1 LVRKTKQNAMK
12 PLQPFKIEIPQST
25 LDDLQSRLGNTRW
38 PDQLPGTGWD
48 YGVSVEYIKKLVDY
62 WRNQYDWRKWE
73 ALINQYPQF
82 VTEIDGQ
89 KIHFLHVVSP
99 EPNAT
104 PLILTHGWPGS
115 VVEYLDV
122 IEPLVNPRAHGGN
135 ASDAFHLVIPSLPGY
150 GFSGPTGETGWNN
163 YRIAKAWAALMA
175 QLGYTHYGAVGN
187 DAGSMIS
194 PELGRLDPDHVTGIH
209 VTQIFSFPSGDASEM
224 ADLTAEEQQQLGV
237 LQWFFN
243 NKMSFN
249 TLWSQQPQTVAFAL
263 QDSPVGLLAWNAQL
277 FGEDLDPDFILT
289 NVMLYWLTG
298 TAASSARLYFENAH
312 ATPPREPTTLPI
324 GVAAFAGDFS
334 GVRRF
339 AHRDHK
345 NIVRWTTYDSGGHF
359 AAHKVPHWLVGDIRE
374 FFGSLR

>member
-1 LVRKTKQNAMK
+1 LIRKTRAMK

-25 LDDLQSRLGNTRW
+25 LNDLQSRLDNTRW

-48 YGVSVEYIKKLVDY
+48 YGVSVDYIKKLVDY

-73 ALINQYPQF
+73 SRINQYPQF
-82 VTEIDGQ
+82 ITEIDGQ
-89 KIHFLHVVSP
+89 TIHFLHVVSP
-99 EPNAT
+99 EPGAT

-115 VVEYLDV
+115 IVEYLDV
-122 IEPLVNPRAHGGN
+122 IEPLSNPRAHGGN
-135 ASDAFHLVIPSLPGY
+135 PSEAFHLVIPSLPGY
-150 GFSGPTGETGWNN
+150 GFSGVTRETGWNN

-175 QLGYTHYGAVGN
+175 QLGYTRYGAVGN

-209 VTQIFSFPSGDASEM
+209 VTQIFSFPSGDPSEM
-224 ADLTAEEQQQLGV
+224 ADLTAEEQQQMGV
-237 LQWFFN
+237 LQWFFQ

-312 ATPPREPTTLPI
+312 ATPPKEPTTLPM